1 MISLLG
7 QSGFPGPSVVHR
19 GESGVIVLKAPCYP
33 TKQRGI
39 CHLASTQTPSN
50 WTTSFSKKGTYLFV
64 GILCMKREK
73 NDSYTAIKFD
83 ANYNMYIVMQLP
95 ECSMWYLSG
104 TLILLLGLGVIALDQ
119 FS

>member
-1 MISLLG
+1 MHEEG
-7 QSGFPGPSVVHR
+7 
-19 GESGVIVLKAPCYP
+19 
-33 TKQRGI
+33 
-39 CHLASTQTPSN
+39 
-50 WTTSFSKKGTYLFV
+50 
-64 GILCMKREK
+64 K